1 MMDQAMSLK
10 KQNQT
15 NSAASTPRKGRA
27 RTHLAAIIKEKRL
40 EAGLTQKA
48 MGELAGVSLKTIRQV
63 EQGEEDHVNVGSLKR
78 ILAYFALTLSTADN
92 TSTPTYADGIIPHD
106 ALMEKLRS
114 IRTATSKAYGIQR
127 MRLFGSYARGEA
139 RENSDVDILLTPSRP
154 LTFKEIVRLEKI
166 FEEVLGHKKTDVV
179 MEIEMA
185 PEIRASAEEDFI
197 DVES

>member
-1 MMDQAMSLK
+1 MEGEAMAFK
-10 KQNQT
+10 KEDQT
-15 NSAASTPRKGRA
+15 NSMTSAPRQGRA
-27 RTHLAAIIKEKRL
+27 KTHLGAIIKEKRL

-92 TSTPTYADGIIPHD
+92 TSIPTYKDGIIPREE
-106 ALMEKLRS
+106 LMEKLRS
-114 IRTATSKAYGIQR
+114 IRAATSRAYGIQR

-179 MEIEMA
+179 MESEMT